1 MRKSLLAAFCVLGM
15 TVAGSADAGGIA
27 ITPGGGGSMTEQL
40 TELANLVKPD
50 QAACTEH
57 CWVLERMHLGGAVPQ
72 GKLDFEIGGSLL
84 EKGSYEI
91 PLFAPADKIRL
102 ENVTENGH
110 PATLGFENGHWYLH
124 TSAPH
129 FTLRGKLVLPEDRS
143 VTIVGPLNAFD
154 ADVTGGRVTEGA
166 HLTGI
171 AGGQLHFDAEG
182 AAEPAQPAVFSIAR
196 ALRVGK
202 SIEFEYRLTAQSG
215 AELGVLHF
223 PLRYGERVLDVA
235 GSTGWRAEGED
246 LLLPTT
252 GKNAEITITGTLANV
267 ASFAP
272 DPRAPFE
279 WWLLETDAE
288 HRIVATG
295 DAKQHDASESPI
307 VRREPTSR
315 LYLVQRGQHLDVT
328 VQTLQSVDVLAAT
341 VRSHSRTLILT
352 SAGDLVAQDV
362 MTYDNNG
369 LDYLYF
375 TPDGKPLYLATDGAA
390 ERVMHKDGSDD
401 LAIPMRLGQH
411 TITVQSLAGTSIGTF
426 FGRVALPGPR
436 VPLAT
441 ASEDITVGLPEAVH
455 PFAVTGGERPTLP
468 FSSSD
473 GVALALSAIAAALA
487 LAGWK
492 KRALGT
498 ATMFGL
504 WFVAKPLFVLAL
516 AAGVV
521 ALAWPVFARLGKIT
535 RRVTLGVGL
544 LLAVVVGVP
553 LMVAHSEQASYK
565 SAGEPAGTVFAT
577 TPAEQPAAHDVD
589 QTALMKEKIS
599 ANAES
604 KIDSLAPF
612 RAGMLDG
619 VRPVAL
625 SMPGYAHAAYASRQ
639 LLTPSRT
646 FQPVVY
652 YVTDAGVAL
661 LGLAWLACAGALAW
675 LSRDRL
681 RALQAKLRA
690 WLAPKPADTP
700 APAISPD
707 FGAQKA

>member
-1 MRKSLLAAFCVLGM
+1 M
-15 TVAGSADAGGIA
+15 TFAGSAGAAGISV
-27 ITPGGGGSMTEQL
+27 TPSGGSLSEQL
-40 TELANLVKPD
+40 TELASLVKPD

-57 CWVLERMHLGGAVPQ
+57 CWVLERMHVGGAVPQ

-91 PLFAPADKIRL
+91 PLFAPAEKIRL
-102 ENVTENGH
+102 ENVAENGH

-129 FTLRGKLVLPEDRS
+129 FTIRGKLVLPEDRTL
-143 VTIVGPLNAFD
+143 TIVGPLNAFD
-154 ADVTGGRVTEGA
+154 ADVTGGRVTEGD
-166 HLTGI
+166 HLTGVT
-171 AGGQLHFDAEG
+171 GGQLHFDAEG
-182 AAEPAQPAVFSIAR
+182 AAPPAQPAVFSIAR

-202 SIEFEYRLTAQSG
+202 SIDFEYRLTAQSG
-215 AELGVLHF
+215 TELGLLHF
-223 PLRYGERVLDVA
+223 PLKYGERVLDVA
-235 GSTGWRAEGED
+235 GSTGWRAESDD
-246 LLLPTT
+246 LVLPTT

-267 ASFAP
+267 ASFSP

-307 VRREPTSR
+307 VRREPSSR

-341 VRSHSRTLILT
+341 IRSHSRTLVLT
-352 SAGDLVAQDV
+352 AAGDLVAQDT

-390 ERVMHKDGSDD
+390 ERVMNKDGSED

-411 TITVQSLAGTSIGTF
+411 TITVQSLSGTSIGTF
-426 FGRVALPGPR
+426 FGRVAMPGPR

-441 ASEDITVGLPEAVH
+441 ASEDITVGLPTTLH
-455 PFAVTGGERPTLP
+455 PVIVTGGERTTFP
-468 FSSSD
+468 FSTSD
-473 GVALALSAIAAALA
+473 AIALALSALAACLA

-498 ATMFGL
+498 ATMLGL
-504 WFVAKPLFVLAL
+504 WFVGKPLFI
-516 AAGVV
+516 V
-521 ALAWPVFARLGKIT
+521 ALAIGAGVLVWPLFMRLGTIT

-544 LLAVVVGVP
+544 LLATVIGVP
-553 LMVAHSEQASYK
+553 LMVAKSYD
-565 SAGEPAGTVFAT
+565 SPTATAGAVAQTEI
-577 TPAEQPAAHDVD
+577 PAAVVADQRTDNAPMQAQSKDADV
-589 QTALMKEKIS
+589 ANVMKQDI
-599 ANAES
+599 AGHA
-604 KIDSLAPF
+604 AVGGF
-612 RAGMLDG
+612 GRAGMLDG

-625 SMPGYAHAAYASRQ
+625 TMPGYAHTAYASRQ

-652 YVTDAGVAL
+652 YVTDAGLAF

-675 LSRDRL
+675 SSRDRL
-681 RALQAKLRA
+681 RALREKIRA
-690 WLAPKPADTP
+690 WLAPKPADAS
-700 APAISPD
+700 APTISPD
-707 FGAQKA
+707 LTPQKA